1 MNNRNRII
9 LALAVVFAVVAST
22 AWLVERPKRI
32 TEAFVGHL
40 SHERYEEAE
49 QMLQAPSALK
59 MTLDGG
65 IVLVDRAGNSTAIPA
80 DKLPF
85 LAGGGEANGPGDFAM
100 TALGNRTNRRL
111 NSPAVIAYLSLEGR
125 KIHIERVDAL

>member
-1 MNNRNRII
+1 MNNRNKII
-9 LALAVVFAVVAST
+9 LALTVVFAAIAST
-22 AWLVERPKRI
+22 ASLVERPKRI

-49 QMLQAPSALK
+49 QMLQAPCALK

-85 LAGGGEANGPGDFAM
+85 LVGGGKPNGPGDFAM
-100 TALGNRTNRRL
+100 TALGDRTNAQL
-111 NSPAVIAYLSLEGR
+111 NSPAVIAYLSIEGS